1 MRKLNARDI
10 YIYQIKKNF
19 ILYSPIAR
27 RYLLAT
33 DRQIDDYLT
42 NGNFEDSFCKL
53 SQYVSL
59 SEQHKVK
66 TPEDYTLLTV
76 LPNNAC
82 NFSCSYCYSAAGRN
96 NSYLSLEKLLVAI
109 NFLIDS
115 KPDGFNRLLTI
126 AFMGGG
132 EPFLSWN
139 TMSAGIIHA
148 KNRASERNLRLNLR
162 IITNGS
168 ILTEEMLDFLVL
180 HSILVSVSFEILP
193 EIQNLQRKN
202 YKTVNRNIH
211 RLIDHGIPVQLN
223 STITPAN
230 VESMPHM
237 IEVLKADY
245 PAVKNVMFE
254 PVVSQEMFSSLSM
267 IHDFYG
273 AYLRQFMT
281 AMLLADEAG
290 ITLTSFAYLRTIY
303 PLERACPGELC
314 ITADGC
320 FTGCY
325 CIATHTEPL
334 FDKTYYGEVTG
345 GKVVFNIDKYNEL
358 ISENV
363 YTKDECK
370 DCQVKW
376 NCGGGCFH
384 QYNSYSEEYRREVC
398 FFTRQ
403 FVEALVKYKVS
414 KYYYQRFR
422 THLEDIS
429 CLPSPILFNEE

>member
-1 MRKLNARDI
+1 MRELNVRNI
-10 YIYQIKKNF
+10 YAYPIEKNF

-33 DRQIDDYLT
+33 DSQINDYLT
-42 NGNFEDSFCKL
+42 NGSFEDSFSKL
-53 SQYVSL
+53 SQYVPL
-59 SEQHKVK
+59 SEQRKVR

-115 KPDGFNRLLTI
+115 KPDGFNRVLTI

-132 EPFLSWN
+132 EPFLSWDV
-139 TMSAGIIHA
+139 MSAGIIHA
-148 KNRASERNLRLNLR
+148 KNRSSKRNIRLNLR

-168 ILTEEMLDFLVL
+168 ILTEKMLEFLAL
-180 HSILVSVSFEILP
+180 HHIPVSVSFEILP
-193 EIQNLQRKN
+193 KIQNLQRKN
-202 YKTVNRNIH
+202 YETVNGNIH
-211 RLIDHGIPVQLN
+211 RLINHEIPIQLN

-230 VESMPHM
+230 VELMPQM

-254 PVVSQEMFSSLSM
+254 PVTSQEMFSSISA
-267 IHDFYG
+267 IHDFYQ
-273 AYLRQFMT
+273 AYLQQFMI
-281 AMLLADEAG
+281 AMQLADEAG
-290 ITLTSFAYLRTIY
+290 IALTSFAYLRTIY

-325 CIATHTEPL
+325 CIATNTEPL

-345 GKVVFNIDKYNEL
+345 GKIVFNMHKYNEL

-384 QYNSYSEEYRREVC
+384 QYNSYSEVYRKEVC

-403 FVEALVKYKVS
+403 FVETLVKYKVS
-414 KYYYQRFR
+414 KYYYQRFG
-422 THLEDIS
+422 THLEEIT